1 MNTKQYEAVVDY
13 FKEFSPFDDEQERE
27 DDAQEAVSAIDE
39 ILRENADE

>member
-1 MNTKQYEAVVDY
+1 MNSKQYKAMVDY
-13 FKEFSPFDDEQERE
+13 FKMFSPFDDEQERE